1 MAYIPAVPSTV
12 VTVTVSGVV
21 SVIPVPG
28 RSRVTVTVKGTPS
41 ITDVG
46 AADKV
51 TVPASTFKKMREYYI
66 SAYTNM

>member
-28 RSRVTVTVKGTPS
+28 RSRVTVIVNIIPS
-41 ITDVG
+41 VTDVG
-46 AADKV
+46 VADKN
-51 TVPASTFKKMREYYI
+51 TVPASTIREYYI
-66 SAYTNM
+66 TAYTNM